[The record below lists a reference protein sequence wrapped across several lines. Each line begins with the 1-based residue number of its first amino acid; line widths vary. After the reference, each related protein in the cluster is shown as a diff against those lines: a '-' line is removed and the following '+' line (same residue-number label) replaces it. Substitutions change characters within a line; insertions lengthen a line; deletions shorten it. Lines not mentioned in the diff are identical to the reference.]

1 MLSEGPH
8 PDYSYVPRIRDVQLW
23 SSPRDL
29 AALGGSTSILFC
41 SGPMAVEKDG
51 EMGVLVSSC
60 SLLSFFLIKKLKK
73 LTSLE
78 HLRHFAI

>member
-1 MLSEGPH
+1 M
-8 PDYSYVPRIRDVQLW
+8 YSSGRLPVTWRH
-23 SSPRDL
+23 L
-29 AALGGSTSILFC
+29 AARHQFC